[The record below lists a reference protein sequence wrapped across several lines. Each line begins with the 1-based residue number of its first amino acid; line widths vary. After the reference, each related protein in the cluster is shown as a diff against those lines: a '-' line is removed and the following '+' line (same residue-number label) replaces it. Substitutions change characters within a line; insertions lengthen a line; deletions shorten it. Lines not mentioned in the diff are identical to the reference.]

1 MHFDFLKKLH
11 EIRLVLRCATF
22 ALRNFCVV
30 IAQPLLMS
38 LAQGTFKFYVDKFFG
53 FFDPYP
59 SLSLCRQLLIGAY
72 VLVQTF
78 RKSNPPPPLSTQNVK
93 ATIQICACSM
103 LHPFIQIC
111 LFHFRE
117 PSRKKTDESRQRPS
131 TTQDFSDEE
140 LNDLIALNRFNQI
153 PELPK
158 STFEDFD
165 DIKPVTK
172 RPQNRPQRPSSPKY
186 C

>member
-1 MHFDFLKKLH
+1 
-11 EIRLVLRCATF
+11 
-22 ALRNFCVV
+22 
-30 IAQPLLMS
+30 
-38 LAQGTFKFYVDKFFG
+38 
-53 FFDPYP
+53 
-59 SLSLCRQLLIGAY
+59 
-72 VLVQTF
+72 
-78 RKSNPPPPLSTQNVK
+78 
-93 ATIQICACSM
+93 M
-103 LHPFIQIC
+103 LHSFIQTC

-172 RPQNRPQRPSSPKY
+172 RPQNRPQRPSSPKPSPRPRPPPPSRGPLQCFSCGSLLNAENNCTEFNPSDIKQVQTCGVNEACLLY
-186 C
+186 TWKKSSTGKLNSFPG